1 MRRRMLTAVL
11 AILLLA
17 ALLLAMPAIRGYEA
31 LLMLAE
37 LVGRPVPPWIDF
49 RPLSARRAITYERE
63 GRRHGADLY
72 QPEGR
77 VRAGVVFVPGAV
89 EQGKDDP
96 RVVAFAS
103 ALARSR
109 FAVLV
114 PDIVALRA
122 LRLLPDS
129 AVDVAD
135 ALALMDARKDLAPGG
150 RLGLLTTSVGIGPA
164 MITMLDPASDRHV
177 RFFVS
182 IGGYYDLPR
191 TLAYLTTGHY
201 EAHGVTRRDAP
212 NDYGKWIYALSNAA
226 RLQNAAE
233 RTAFETLARRKLADS
248 NADVSREL
256 RQLGP
261 AGRAA
266 YAYIVNIDAARSP
279 ELLEQLPSYLR
290 ADVDRLNLA
299 ASDLGWLPARFIL
312 VHGVGDNMIPYG
324 ESIGLAAALP
334 PERTRLFLLTGFYH
348 VEMAPQLVDGFR
360 LWRAMCALLAER

>member
-1 MRRRMLTAVL
+1 
-11 AILLLA
+11 
-17 ALLLAMPAIRGYEA
+17 MPAIRGYEA

-49 RPLSARRAITYERE
+49 RPLSARRAITYERD

-164 MITMLDPASDRHV
+164 MITMLDPASGRHV

-212 NDYGKWIYALSNAA
+212 HDYGKWIYALSNAA
-226 RLQNAAE
+226 RLQNA
-233 RTAFETLARRKLADS
+233 
-248 NADVSREL
+248 
-256 RQLGP
+256 
-261 AGRAA
+261 
-266 YAYIVNIDAARSP
+266 AARSP

-360 LWRAMCALLAER
+360 LWRAICALLAER

>member
-1 MRRRMLTAVL
+1 MLTVAL

-17 ALLLAMPAIRGYEA
+17 ALLLALPAIRGYEA

-37 LVGRPVPPWIDF
+37 IVGRPAPAWIDF
-49 RPLSARRAITYERE
+49 RALPARRAITYERD
-63 GRRHGADLY
+63 GRRYGADLY
-72 QPEGR
+72 ESDGR

-96 RVVAFAS
+96 RVVAFAT
-103 ALARSR
+103 ALARSQ

-114 PDIVALRA
+114 PDIVALRE

-164 MITMLDPASDRHV
+164 MIAMLDPASARRV

-182 IGGYYDLPR
+182 IGGYHDLPR
-191 TLAYLTTGHY
+191 ALAYLTTGHY
-201 EAHGVTRRDAP
+201 AAHGVTRRDAP
-212 NDYGKWIYALSNAA
+212 NDCGKWIYALSNAA
-226 RLQNAAE
+226 RLPDAAE
-233 RTAFETLARRKLADS
+233 RTTFETLARRKLADS

-256 RQLGP
+256 QQLGP
-261 AGRAA
+261 AGRAV
-266 YAYIVNIDAARSP
+266 YAYIVNTDAARSP
-279 ELLEQLPSYLR
+279 ELLERLPSYLR

-299 ASDLGWLPARFIL
+299 SHDLSSLPARFVL
-312 VHGVGDNMIPYG
+312 VHGMSDNMIPHG
-324 ESIGLAAALP
+324 ESIGLAEALP
-334 PERTRLFLLTGFYH
+334 PDRTRLFLLTRFYH

-360 LWRAMCALLAER
+360 LWRAIYALLAER